1 MASDMYFS
9 DSDWAVITSHHKWSF
24 LRRLHDPPMLLYSQ
38 IELQEDNTRPFRAL
52 VAMILA
58 AKGLITIPPPPDDLI
73 SVAHD
78 YHAVAQQ
85 EGSGPNPGSSQ
96 THESHSED
104 ESSRSQDT
112 GSEYTPDSNSSSG
125 NKSNSMA
132 LAIQPGGDTVPNLD
146 KKLKSRGDL
155 EVCSFS
161 SFLTLQ
167 LSVRTDSIT

>member
-1 MASDMYFS
+1 MYFS

-52 VAMILA
+52 VAVILA

-85 EGSGPNPGSSQ
+85 EGSGPNPS
-96 THESHSED
+96 
-104 ESSRSQDT
+104 
-112 GSEYTPDSNSSSG
+112 
-125 NKSNSMA
+125 
-132 LAIQPGGDTVPNLD
+132 
-146 KKLKSRGDL
+146 SRGDL